1 MKIGDYNEAK
11 EQKWKIQNE
20 KHRKLRKNI
29 K

>member
-1 MKIGDYNEAK
+1 MKTGDYTEAK

-20 KHRKLRKNI
+20 EHRKLRKNI